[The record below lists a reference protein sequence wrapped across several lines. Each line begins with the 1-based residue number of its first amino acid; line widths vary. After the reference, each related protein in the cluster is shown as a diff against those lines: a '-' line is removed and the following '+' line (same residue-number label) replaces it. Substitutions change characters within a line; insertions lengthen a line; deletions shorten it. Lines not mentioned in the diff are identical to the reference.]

1 MKKTL
6 SISIAVISMA
16 LGFSACQEED
26 FGYTA
31 RQINYESEFAKTFGK
46 IDPKQNWSTLS
57 PTTIHYTLPNEG
69 VYSVYV
75 TSHALN
81 YYGDNFLV
89 ASTEQVVANGE
100 KQSIRFDMPK
110 GYNVAYLTIREES
123 TDQVGTLAAVICEGE
138 GEVNFTGKPLMANND
153 ALDNLKQTS
162 YVVAFED
169 LGGSCDWD
177 FNDIV
182 VGVVRE
188 SSTQV
193 KFTVRTAGGTVKSQ
207 LWYGSSAISFDGKVD
222 IHEALGIEPDQRANV
237 STLSDTDQKIKD
249 KCVPNVPQKST
260 TVTVEATATMT
271 DIMRQLKLKVGE
283 GGSAASIDAAND
295 NEEATA
301 PQAIVIY
308 EAQEGSWSCPAE
320 GQKISDVYPK
330 FEAWVAK
337 AELGSYWY
345 GKAWGEPENNPNAI
359 PAGTGVTP
367 TEAQAPRR

>member
-1 MKKTL
+1 MKKNL
-6 SISIAVISMA
+6 SISMAAIAMA
-16 LGFSACQEED
+16 LGISACQEEE

-31 RQINYESEFAKTFGK
+31 RQINYETEFAKTFGK

-75 TSHALN
+75 TSHALS

-138 GEVNFTGKPLMANND
+138 GEVNFTGKPLMANNG

-188 SSTQV
+188 SPIQA
-193 KFTVRTAGGTVKSQ
+193 KFTVRTAGGTVKTQ
-207 LWYGSSAISFDGKVD
+207 LWYGSSAILFNRNAD
-222 IHEALGIEPDQRANV
+222 IHEALGIEPDERANV
-237 STLSDTDQKIKD
+237 TTLPETDSKIVN
-249 KCVPNVPQKST
+249 KCKTVDPISA

-271 DIMRQLKLKVGE
+271 DIMSQLKLMVGE
-283 GGSAASIDAAND
+283 GGTAASIDAAND

-308 EAQEGSWSCPAE
+308 EAQEESWSCPAE
-320 GQKISDVYPK
+320 GQKISDKYPE
-330 FEAWVAK
+330 FEAWVEE
-337 AELGSYWY
+337 AELGSNWY
-345 GKAWGEPENNPNAI
+345 GKAWGEPENDPNAL
-359 PAGTGVTP
+359 PVGTGETP
-367 TEAQAPRR
+367 IEAQAPRR